1 MMMAMLMISA
11 LSIKGQEQ
19 IEDSPLIIILNIR
32 KKITD
37 YWFFIYLC
45 KCLAALDIII
55 IERWFSLFYSVFALH
70 QHYCYQLKIKYI
82 EPC

>member
-55 IERWFSLFYSVFALH
+55 IERWFS
-70 QHYCYQLKIKYI
+70 
-82 EPC
+82 